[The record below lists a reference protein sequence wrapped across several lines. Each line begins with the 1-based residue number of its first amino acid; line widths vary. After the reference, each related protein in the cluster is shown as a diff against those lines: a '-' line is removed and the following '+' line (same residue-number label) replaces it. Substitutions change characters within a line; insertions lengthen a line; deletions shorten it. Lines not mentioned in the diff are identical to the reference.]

1 MVRRHPVIAYFALAY
16 ALTWPLWIA
25 GMVATERAGVTLS
38 NEDNFRH
45 ITDLLSGDAATGIG
59 AGLTLYALGQFG
71 PLVSALVVTHI
82 AHGPAGLRD
91 LVARV
96 TRWRVAPHWY
106 AIVVALPLVLATV
119 ALAVAFVT
127 GGAAVGPFTPEVSWG
142 AAVPFLAFMIIFT
155 GLAEEPGWRG
165 FALPHLQ
172 AHHTAIR
179 SSWILGI
186 AWGVWH
192 VPFSVYLFSDEPGV
206 LAANLVALTV
216 GIVGWT
222 IVITWIYNSTES
234 VLLVIVLHGWF
245 NTVQSY
251 LILSQPNPVAQAM
264 YGVLPWA
271 IAILL
276 SRRYG
281 DDDLAPVPR
290 SRRWPGTV
298 EADRPVATGDATV
311 SS

>member
-1 MVRRHPVIAYFALAY
+1 MVRRQPVIAYFALAY
-16 ALTWPLWIA
+16 AITWPLWIA
-25 GMVATERAGVTLS
+25 GMVAAERAGVALS
-38 NEDNFRH
+38 NEDNFH
-45 ITDLLSGDAATGIG
+45 HLIGLFTGIAPAGTG
-59 AGLTLYALGQFG
+59 AAFTLYLVGQLG
-71 PLVSALVVTHI
+71 PLVSALVVTRI

-91 LVARV
+91 LAARAS
-96 TRWRVAPHWY
+96 RWRVAPHWY
-106 AIVVALPLVLATV
+106 AIVFALPL
-119 ALAVAFVT
+119 ALAAVSLAAAFLT
-127 GGAAVGPFTPEVSWG
+127 GGAAVGPFTPDVSWE
-142 AAVPFLAFMIIFT
+142 AAVPFLVFMIIVT

-172 AHHTAIR
+172 AHSTAIR

-192 VPFSVYLFSDEPGV
+192 IPFSVYLFGDQPAV

-251 LILSQPNPVAQAM
+251 LILSQSNPVAQVM

-271 IAILL
+271 IAVYL

-281 DDDLAPVPR
+281 DDDLADVPR
-290 SRRWPGTV
+290 PRRWPDTIETDHPGAPDDT
-298 EADRPVATGDATV
+298 TV
-311 SS
+311 ST